1 MQQGKCE
8 NPRKNET
15 VITNKKCP
23 VLFVHYGDEWIRG
36 SEQCLLDL
44 LTFLNRDKFFPVVW
58 CNSQRMYLAVLALK
72 IEAIYE
78 PFPLLL
84 GWKAPFFDINGFMRL
99 IKRGKTLVDHYN
111 IRLIH
116 SNSGAPCQWLNF
128 VARSRK
134 LPLVAHLH
142 SRYPLRDRL
151 TLGLCQVSKVIA
163 VSPPVARQLTDIG
176 MPESRVTTVA
186 NGIDGQKFN
195 RAKAIDLRSMLK
207 LDKKDFLLF
216 STGSLIKRKGMDLV
230 IAATD
235 LVKKSGVPVK
245 LIIAGGG
252 SEQANLAAWIKQLG
266 LEQDVFLLGERQDL
280 PALLKGGIDIFVSGA
295 REEAFGLVLAEAG
308 LNALP
313 VIAPAVGGIPFVI
326 RHKQTGLLIP
336 PEDPQIMAE
345 KIIQLYRDPTLR
357 LTLGLAGKKHTRD
370 NFLIAGYVA
379 NIQACYLKVIDN
391 PECKLH
397 WLSHWVLA
405 KPLLSLLKA
414 LGKLTVKYARFP
426 QRLKPSR

>member
-1 MQQGKCE
+1 MQQSK
-8 NPRKNET
+8 NDDSRKNT
-15 VITNKKCP
+15 AITRASQCP

-44 LTFLNRDKFFPVVW
+44 LMFLDRDKFYPVVW
-58 CNSQRMYLAVLALK
+58 CNSRHMYQAVSALK
-72 IEAIYE
+72 IEVICE

-84 GWKAPFFDINGFMRL
+84 GWKAPFFDIRGFTRL
-99 IKRGKTLVDHYN
+99 LKRGKALVDHYN

-134 LPLVAHLH
+134 LPLIAHIH

-176 MPESRVTTVA
+176 MPENRVLTVA
-186 NGIDGQKFN
+186 NGIDGDKFI
-195 RAKAIDLRSMLK
+195 RARAIDLRSLLK

-230 IAATD
+230 IAATA
-235 LVKKSGVPVK
+235 LVKTAGVPVK

-252 SEQANLAAWIKQLG
+252 SEQQALAAQINELG
-266 LEQDVFLLGERQDL
+266 LNQDVFLLGERRDL
-280 PALLKGGIDIFVSGA
+280 PSLLKGGADIFVSGT

-326 RHKQTGLLIP
+326 RHRQTGLLIP
-336 PEDPQIMAE
+336 PENPQAMAE

-357 LTLGLAGKKHTRD
+357 LTLGLTGKKHTRD

-379 NIQACYLKVIDN
+379 NIQACYLELISN
-391 PECKLH
+391 PRHRLH
-397 WLSHWVLA
+397 WLSHWVIA
-405 KPLLSLLKA
+405 KLLLSLFASLS
-414 LGKLTVKYARFP
+414 KLTAKHLNMP
-426 QRLKPSR
+426 QLLKSSR